1 MSGHLGK
8 NLFLRVL
15 LLNLLFDVHDKLDL
29 IYLIKGTFS
38 QALLYIDVNL
48 IVIFILDHN
57 TVSNI
62 LFPLKPCFLFILF
75 LFERKHRCKWI
86 QRCRRLRLRLFHI
99 GHLDRRR
106 LVGATLGYTALI
118 GRHSR
123 ADFTANVSDSTAFIF
138 KSIEVTSIML

>member
-62 LFPLKPCFLFILF
+62 LFPL
-75 LFERKHRCKWI
+75 
-86 QRCRRLRLRLFHI
+86 
-99 GHLDRRR
+99 
-106 LVGATLGYTALI
+106 
-118 GRHSR
+118 
-123 ADFTANVSDSTAFIF
+123 
-138 KSIEVTSIML
+138 